1 MSSRQLATAACAC
14 VAVFP
19 AVVVSLNLIQHVS
32 YDPKVQAISE
42 LALGQ
47 GGALMVVAFLSL
59 GSGIALLAHLL
70 GRTCARGRVI
80 RWMLYVAAVLAGPM
94 SAFFHTDLT
103 GQPATTHG
111 TIHNDAGLAAF
122 LIILI
127 SMYAASRLF
136 RRETLWRGFAAPTLV
151 WAIAATGSFFLIPAL
166 PAQFG
171 LAQRVFVATFL
182 SWLLA
187 ASAYA
192 RRVAPPAADATLA
205 GAPASGSS
213 QVSRLAR

>member
-1 MSSRQLATAACAC
+1 MSNRQVATTACAC

-19 AVVVSLNLIQHVS
+19 AVVVSLNLIQHAT

-42 LALGQ
+42 LALGR

-70 GRTCARGRVI
+70 GRTCARGREV
-80 RWMLYVAAVLAGPM
+80 RWMLYVAAVLGGAI

-111 TIHNDAGLAAF
+111 TIHDDAGLAAF

-136 RRETLWRGFAAPTLV
+136 RRETFWRAFAAPTLV
-151 WAIAATGSFFLIPAL
+151 WAVAATGAFFLFPAL
-166 PAQFG
+166 PAHFG
-171 LAQRVFVATFL
+171 LAQRVFVATFI
-182 SWLLA
+182 SWFLA

-192 RRVAPPAADATLA
+192 RRVAPPAEVTKLT
-205 GAPASGSS
+205 GASVSGSS
-213 QVSRLAR
+213 QV

>member
-1 MSSRQLATAACAC
+1 MSPMSNRQIATAACAC

-19 AVVVSLNLIQHVS
+19 AVVVSLNLVQHVG

-42 LALGQ
+42 LALGR

-70 GRTCARGRVI
+70 GRTCVRGRVI
-80 RWMLYVAAVLAGPM
+80 RWMLYAAAVLAGPM

-122 LIILI
+122 LIILT

-136 RRETLWRGFAAPTLV
+136 RRETVWSGFAAPTLV

-171 LAQRVFVATFL
+171 LAQRVFVATFV

-192 RRVAPPAADATLA
+192 RRVALPAEDAAIA
-205 GAPASGSS
+205 GARTSGSS
-213 QVSRLAR
+213 QV

>member
-1 MSSRQLATAACAC
+1 MIPMSNRQVATAAFAC

-19 AVVVSLNLIQHVS
+19 AVVVSLNLIQHVG
-32 YDPKVQAISE
+32 YNPKVQAISE
-42 LALGQ
+42 LALGR

-59 GSGIALLAHLL
+59 GGGIALLAHLL
-70 GRTCARGRVI
+70 GRTCAHGRVI

-122 LIILI
+122 LIILT

-136 RRETLWRGFAAPTLV
+136 SRETVWRGFAAPTLV

-171 LAQRVFVATFL
+171 LAQRVFVATFV
-182 SWLLA
+182 SWLLV
-187 ASAYA
+187 ASAYV
-192 RRVAPPAADATLA
+192 RRVAPPAEDTALA
-205 GAPASGSS
+205 GASAAGSS
-213 QVSRLAR
+213 HV

>member
-1 MSSRQLATAACAC
+1 MSNRQVATAACAC

-19 AVVVSLNLIQHVS
+19 VVVVSLNLVQRTT

-42 LALGQ
+42 LALGR

-59 GSGIALLAHLL
+59 GSGIALFARLL
-70 GRTCARGRVI
+70 DRTCGRGRVI
-80 RWMLYVAAVLAGPM
+80 RWMLYAAAVLGGAI

-103 GQPATTHG
+103 GDPTTTHG
-111 TIHNDAGLAAF
+111 TIHDDAGLAAF

-136 RRETLWRGFAAPTLV
+136 RRETFWRAFAAPTLV
-151 WAIAATGSFFLIPAL
+151 WAVAATGAFFLFPAL
-166 PAQFG
+166 PAHFG
-171 LAQRVFVATFL
+171 LAQRVFVGTFIT
-182 SWLLA
+182 WFLA

-192 RRVAPPAADATLA
+192 RRVAPSAEVATLA
-205 GAPASGSS
+205 EASASGSS
-213 QVSRLAR
+213 RV